1 MNLLDENFPSDQAA
15 LLREWRIPHR
25 QIGRDI
31 SWPGVQDP
39 DIIPLLHRLRRV
51 TLFTQDQDFF
61 NRRLCHPAYCL
72 VWIDGKPG
80 EAASYVRRFL
90 RHRQFR
96 TQAKRMGMVARVSR
110 EGVHFWRPGQTRKQ
124 FTAWM
129 H

>member
-31 SWPGVQDP
+31 CRHGVQDP
-39 DIIPLLHRLRRV
+39 DIIPLLHRSKRV

-72 VWIDGKPG
+72 VWLDGKPG
-80 EAASYVRRFL
+80 EVASYVRRFL
-90 RHRQFR
+90 RHRQFK

-110 EGVHFWRPGQTRKQ
+110 EGVHFWRSGQTRQQ
-124 FTAWM
+124 FVAWV